1 MLKNLTE
8 FHSEKALS
16 ADIFADYFKAIN
28 DPNDTFFQPDEDA
41 ILFNERYVKGEFQVM
56 FDELNIMLSEQEI
69 RVAINQLK
77 LGKSCGPDN
86 VINELFRYGVDA
98 LLPYL
103 LKLFNTVF
111 DSGCFPEKWTDGFI
125 VPLHKKGSK
134 CEVENYRGITLLRT
148 FGKLFSRVL
157 NNRLNE

>member
-1 MLKNLTE
+1 
-8 FHSEKALS
+8 
-16 ADIFADYFKAIN
+16 
-28 DPNDTFFQPDEDA
+28 
-41 ILFNERYVKGEFQVM
+41 M

-111 DSGCFPEKWTDGFI
+111 DSGCFPEKWTDGLI

-134 CEVENYRGITLLRT
+134 CEVENYRGIRLLST

-157 NNRLNE
+157 NNRLNEWAESYHVYIEAQAGFRRKMGTIDNVLFCMVLLDIS